1 MTTWAVERAVG
12 SAAAF
17 HARPLPGPAAR
28 SVSVLDVDRPA
39 LVLGSTQDPASAD
52 ADACAAAGVEVVR
65 RRSGGGAVLLDPGGV
80 LWVDLVLP
88 RGDPLWDDD
97 VGRAAIWVG
106 RAWATALAAVE
117 PDALPPAVHEGA
129 LVRTAWSDLVCFAGL
144 GPGEVVR
151 AGAKVVGVSQRRTR
165 AGARFQ
171 CACALGWDPARL
183 ASLLALPAGDRAR
196 LTADVAHSVH
206 PASASPSAIIDALLT
221 SLPGPIQL

>member
-1 MTTWAVERAVG
+1 MTEWAVERATG
-12 SAAAF
+12 PAAAF
-17 HARPLPGPAAR
+17 HSRPLPDPAGR
-28 SVSVLDVDRPA
+28 LVWVLEVDRPA
-39 LVLGSTQDPASAD
+39 LVLGSTQAPEVAD
-52 ADACAAAGVEVVR
+52 AGACAAAGVEVVR
-65 RRSGGGAVLLDPGGV
+65 RRSGGGAVLLDPGRV
-80 LWVDLVLP
+80 LWVDLVVA
-88 RGDPLWDDD
+88 RDDPLWDDD
-97 VGRAAIWVG
+97 VGRAATWVG

-117 PDALPPAVHEGA
+117 PDAPPPAVHEGA

-196 LTADVAHSVH
+196 LTADVTHSVH

-221 SLPGPIQL
+221 SLPGPI